1 MKNIKK
7 IAVIMG
13 GLSGEREVS
22 LSSGKGV
29 VEALR
34 KRGYDVK
41 GIDLTQDIAAFV
53 QELNLFKPDVVFN
66 ALHGRFGEDGCVQGL
81 LNLMNIPYTHSGVIA
96 SALGMDK
103 ARTRE
108 VAEKIGVPVALGGLK
123 TKGEM
128 QKTMPRLPYVA
139 KPNADGSSLGVVI
152 VKDEKEHEQLLDSWG
167 EKIYKLVE
175 EYIPGRELSAAV
187 LDGKCLGIVELV
199 PESGF
204 YDFENKYTDGKTKH
218 LIPAPLPRQQEELV
232 AKYAEQMHHALGCR
246 GVTRSDFRYDDTD
259 PKNSRIVFL
268 EINTNPGMTPFSLV
282 PDIAKHKK
290 ITYDELVER
299 LAKEAQ
305 CD

>member
-108 VAEKIGVPVALGGLK
+108 V
-123 TKGEM
+123 
-128 QKTMPRLPYVA
+128 
-139 KPNADGSSLGVVI
+139 
-152 VKDEKEHEQLLDSWG
+152 
-167 EKIYKLVE
+167 
-175 EYIPGRELSAAV
+175 
-187 LDGKCLGIVELV
+187 
-199 PESGF
+199 PEN
-204 YDFENKYTDGKTKH
+204 E
-218 LIPAPLPRQQEELV
+218 
-232 AKYAEQMHHALGCR
+232 
-246 GVTRSDFRYDDTD
+246 
-259 PKNSRIVFL
+259 
-268 EINTNPGMTPFSLV
+268 
-282 PDIAKHKK
+282 
-290 ITYDELVER
+290 
-299 LAKEAQ
+299 
-305 CD
+305 